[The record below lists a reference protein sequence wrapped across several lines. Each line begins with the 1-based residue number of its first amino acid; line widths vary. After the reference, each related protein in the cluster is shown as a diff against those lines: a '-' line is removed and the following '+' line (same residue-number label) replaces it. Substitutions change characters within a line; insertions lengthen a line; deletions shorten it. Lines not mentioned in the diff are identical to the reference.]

1 MEIILAG
8 MPSSQFAP
16 EREVPDLLKG
26 TGDDLSDS
34 AQIILV
40 TIGNTGIGHFM
51 HRLVYTTTKCWV
63 LISMSCGWSPR
74 LGALL
79 GVHALSMHGDRDSF
93 PEALIPVCNV
103 TAFCTPDLTVLF
115 TGFESKHFDSI
126 KSCFIQCTLLT
137 LNSALSW

>member
-1 MEIILAG
+1 
-8 MPSSQFAP
+8 
-16 EREVPDLLKG
+16 LKG

-79 GVHALSMHGDRDSF
+79 GVHALSMHGERDSF
-93 PEALIPVCNV
+93 PDSEALIPVCA
-103 TAFCTPDLTVLF
+103 TSWHLYAR
-115 TGFESKHFDSI
+115 FDR
-126 KSCFIQCTLLT
+126 TLHGLRAQAPRFDKVVFYSMH
-137 LNSALSW
+137 LADS